1 MFVDYAE
8 DVESCSI
15 TEYDPMPEVVI
26 LKQSLHVHAEKVTI
40 VYTLNLCLYWD
51 LKTLHLKPVKFAM

>member
-51 LKTLHLKPVKFAM
+51 LKTRHYT